1 MPTSEELLA
10 KLVEIA
16 QEQLRWHRAYALPE
30 VRKTIELALPT
41 TQVRR
46 AYEMCDGTKQSVDIA
61 KAVGASK
68 ASMSGWTKRWRD
80 SGIAFE
86 VEGRRI
92 QHLTSLA
99 SLGLRVELDDGG
111 TSTDPAKAGD

>member
-1 MPTSEELLA
+1 MGTSEELLA
-10 KLVEIA
+10 QLVEIG
-16 QEQLRWHRAYALPE
+16 QEQLRWQRAYALPE

-41 TQVRR
+41 TQLRR

-61 KAVGASK
+61 TAVGASK

-80 SGIAFE
+80 LGIAIE

-92 QHLTSLA
+92 RHLASLS
-99 SLGLRVELDDGG
+99 SLGLRVELDVD
-111 TSTDPAKAGD
+111 SKDPSKGVD